1 MLMPKRVKYRKL
13 HKGRMGGKATR
24 GGSISFGDF
33 GLQAAECGWITARQ
47 IEAARIAMT
56 RHVKRGGKI
65 WIRVF
70 PHKSYTRKP
79 AETRMGKG
87 KGAPEGWVAVVKPG
101 SVLYEMEGV
110 TIEVAKEA
118 FRLAAHKLPIATK
131 FLAREISD
139 EN

>member
-1 MLMPKRVKYRKL
+1 MQ
-13 HKGRMGGKATR
+13 KGRMGGKATR
-24 GGSISFGDF
+24 GSSIAFGEY
-33 GLQAAECGWITARQ
+33 GLQAAECGWITSRQ

-65 WIRVF
+65 WIRVY
-70 PHKSYTRKP
+70 PHKPVTKKP

-110 TIEVAKEA
+110 TREVAKEA
-118 FRLAAHKLPIATK
+118 FRLAAHKLPITTK

-139 EN
+139 EI